1 MFIVNSYGL
10 AVVLLFITMLCW
22 GSWANTQKMK
32 PPTWSFQHFYWD
44 YVIGILIF
52 SLIMAFT
59 LGSLGSQGRAFMT
72 DLRQA
77 ETSAMGSA
85 FIGGIVFNLANIMVV
100 WAIEI
105 AGMAVAFP
113 VGIGLAL
120 VLGVVV
126 NYLASPDG
134 NPVFLFVGLALV
146 TLAIIVDAVA
156 YNQMPVAKIKDSKW
170 KGLLLAILGGIFMGM
185 FYRFVAASMSLDF
198 VNPGTGMLTPY
209 TALVL
214 FSLGVF
220 ASNFLWGSIAMYKPV
235 TGSRVTYR
243 EYFRTGTP
251 RVHLIGI
258 LGGMIWCLGMLF
270 SILPANKASFAVSY
284 GLGQGATMVAAAWG
298 VFIWKEFRNAP
309 NKARTNLL
317 LTVMFISFIA
327 GLGLIIL
334 AKI

>member
-10 AVVLLFITMLCW
+10 AVFLLFITMLCW

-32 PPTWSFQHFYWD
+32 SPEWSFQHFYWD

-52 SLIMAFT
+52 SVIMAFT
-59 LGSLGSQGRAFMT
+59 LGSFGDQGRSFVA
-72 DLRQA
+72 DLQQA
-77 ETSAMGSA
+77 DTSALGSA

-100 WAIEI
+100 IAIEI

-120 VLGVVV
+120 VLGVVI

-134 NPVFLFVGLALV
+134 NPVYLFAGVALV
-146 TLAIIVDAVA
+146 TIAIIVDAVA
-156 YNQMPVAKIKDSKW
+156 YNQLPSEKIRDAKW

-198 VNPGTGMLTPY
+198 ENPAAGMLTPY

-214 FSLGVF
+214 FALGVF
-220 ASNFLWGSIAMYKPV
+220 ASNFLWDTIIMYKPV
-235 TGSRVTYR
+235 TGSRATYG
-243 EYFRTGTP
+243 EYFQKGTP
-251 RVHLIGI
+251 RLHGIGI
-258 LGGMIWCLGMLF
+258 LGGLIWCLGMLF

-284 GLGQGATMVAAAWG
+284 GLGQGATMIAAAWG
-298 VFIWKEFRNAP
+298 VFIWKEFRGSP
-309 NKARTNLL
+309 HKPRTNFL

>member
-1 MFIVNSYGL
+1 MFIVSTYGL

-59 LGSLGSQGRAFMT
+59 LGSLGSQGRAFTT
-72 DLRQA
+72 DLQQA
-77 ETSAMGSA
+77 DTSAMGSA

-120 VLGVVV
+120 VLGVIV

-146 TLAIIVDAVA
+146 TLAIIVDALA
-156 YNQMPVAKIKDSKW
+156 YNQMPDAKIKDAKW

-198 VNPGTGMLTPY
+198 VSPEAGMLTPY

-235 TGSRVTYR
+235 TGSGVTYR
-243 EYFRTGTP
+243 EYFRTGTT

-298 VFIWKEFRNAP
+298 VFIWKEFKNAP
-309 NKARTNLL
+309 NKLRTNLL

>member
-1 MFIVNSYGL
+1 MFIVSSYGL

-32 PPTWSFQHFYWD
+32 PATWSFQHFYWD

-59 LGSLGSQGRAFMT
+59 LGSLGSQGRPFMS
-72 DLRQA
+72 DLQQA
-77 ETSAMGSA
+77 EGSALRSA

-120 VLGVVV
+120 VIGVVV

-146 TLAIIVDAVA
+146 TVAIIVDALA
-156 YNQMPVAKIKDSKW
+156 YRQIPTAESKDSKW
-170 KGLLLAILGGIFMGM
+170 KGLLLAVLGGIFMGM

-198 VNPGTGMLTPY
+198 VNPEAGLLTPY

-214 FSLGVF
+214 FCLGIF
-220 ASNFLWGSIAMYKPV
+220 ISNFLWGSIAMYRPV

-243 EYFRTGTP
+243 EYFKTGTT

-258 LGGMIWCLGMLF
+258 LGGFIWCLGMLF

-298 VFIWKEFRNAP
+298 VFIWKEFRESP
-309 NKARTNLL
+309 NKPKTNFL